1 MTDAFCMFV
10 VRKSSLLQAFIGEM
24 RKLEGDVV
32 FGGPVA
38 YASQAPWVQVGFLLV
53 FIEPLYC

>member
-1 MTDAFCMFV
+1 MFV